1 MSTANICFNSMKLVG
16 IVISFTASAE
26 HSCGVYVALPVDN
39 LVESVDK
46 YTQKSYFWRYGNRI
60 PQLFPD

>member
-1 MSTANICFNSMKLVG
+1 MSTANICFNSMKIVG

-26 HSCGVYVALPVDN
+26 HSYGVYVALPVDN

-46 YTQKSYFWRYGNRI
+46 FTQKC
-60 PQLFPD
+60 